1 MVLVNLTVLG
11 ALVSLNFPSFNATSA
26 WSVLASDVILPIT
39 ATCDVVDVVCG
50 TFGISSNDGG
60 FTSEPSSTSKG
71 TVSSIPHAILL
82 VSVLSPEDFTSRV
95 VVPLS
100 ADTVVPVR
108 FTSRVVVPLTVVVPD
123 SHGFSSQNSPL
134 PT

>member
-1 MVLVNLTVLG
+1 MFLVNLAVLG
-11 ALVSLNFPSFNATSA
+11 ASVGLNFPSFAAKSA
-26 WSVLASDVILPIT
+26 RSVLASDVILPIM
-39 ATCDVVDVVCG
+39 ATCDVVDVIYS
-50 TFGISSNDGG
+50 TSGISSNNGG
-60 FTSEPSSTSKG
+60 FTSEPSSTSEG

-82 VSVLSPEDFTSRV
+82 VSVLPPEDFTSHV

-108 FTSRVVVPLTVVVPD
+108 FTSHVVVPLTVVVPD
-123 SHGFSSQNSPL
+123 SRGFSSQNSPL